1 MEDQQLLYAIW
12 LNQACG
18 HNPSTVHRLLKKFQ
32 TPEAV
37 FHANHFNPDFYK
49 TLGLGKLLKLS
60 RNLDGAKRLL
70 EECQKKSIQI
80 IGWEDRHY
88 PNQLKHI
95 FEPPLLLYAKGN
107 LPDMNRMLGIS
118 MVGTRQATKDG
129 EAVAG
134 ILARNLAEN
143 GMVIISGMAK
153 GIDGA
158 AHCGALE
165 AGGTTLAVLA
175 GGVDVI
181 YPSEHT
187 YLYQHILEHGGVL
200 SEQPPGTI
208 GKPYFYK
215 QRNRILVGLAQG
227 TIIVEG
233 ELKSGTAISARLAT
247 ENNRDIFAVPGNPIN
262 KEAELPNALIRDGA
276 KQVTGPLDVLE
287 EYLELYPER
296 LTYGIS
302 LIGKPVVGRVERLLH
317 PLRAPEPI
325 PKVVEKPSQQEREYQ
340 LTKILEKGEFRKE
353 EQIILRY
360 LCQKGEWVSFDELAE
375 HCQMEV
381 GALSSMLIILQMK
394 KVLLQQAG
402 GQYQFYFDIEK
413 YS

>member
-1 MEDQQLLYAIW
+1 MEDEQLLYAIW
-12 LNQACG
+12 INQACG
-18 HNPSTVHRLLKKFQ
+18 HNPSLVHRLLKKFQ

-37 FHANHFNPDFYK
+37 YRANHFDSDFYK
-49 TLGLGKLLKLS
+49 TLGLGNLLKLS

-70 EECQKKSIQI
+70 ENCRKKEIQI
-80 IGWEDRHY
+80 IDWEDERY
-88 PNQLKHI
+88 PEQLRHI
-95 FEPPLLLYAKGN
+95 FEPPLLLYAKGK

-118 MVGTRQATKDG
+118 MVGTRRATKDG
-129 EAVAG
+129 EEVAG

-165 AGGTTLAVLA
+165 AGGTTLAILA

-187 YLYQHILEHGGVL
+187 HLYQHILEHGGVL

-233 ELKSGTAISARLAT
+233 ELKSGTSLSARLAT

-262 KEAELPNALIRDGA
+262 KAAELPNALIRDGA

-287 EYLELYPER
+287 EYLALYPEQ
-296 LTYGIS
+296 LAYGIS
-302 LIGKPVVGRVERLLH
+302 LIGKPVVGKVEQLL
-317 PLRAPEPI
+317 APTPA
-325 PKVVEKPSQQEREYQ
+325 PKKEEKPSEQEREYQ
-340 LTKILEKGEFRKE
+340 LTKILEKGEFREE
-353 EQIILRY
+353 EQTILRY
-360 LCQKGEWVSFDELAE
+360 LCQKGEWVSFDDLAE
-375 HCQMEV
+375 HCGLEV
-381 GALSSMLIILQMK
+381 GKLSSMLIILQMK
-394 KVLLQQAG
+394 KALRQQAG